1 MNEEELKLLD
11 KIEELPK
18 ELNIEI
24 RGLILSEVCLR
35 KENQQLKEQLN
46 KKYENVGTLTSEILY
61 EENTKLVQENQ
72 QLKKQYCERT
82 DCSGR
87 IGNSKKVEEL
97 EKRLEASERARKEAI
112 ELIKE
117 LYDNTDDTT
126 CYDIDKDE
134 KERLLQIL
142 DIDKG
147 E

>member
-1 MNEEELKLLD
+1 MMKGIID
-11 KIEELPK
+11 KSRLEKIGKYINRQLIVHR
-18 ELNIEI
+18 NIENDTKWTTEESMI
-24 RGLILSEVCLR
+24 VELYDNYIELISKINNLQQ
-35 KENQQLKEQLN
+35 ENQKLKEQ
-46 KKYENVGTLTSEILY
+46 
-61 EENTKLVQENQ
+61 
-72 QLKKQYCERT
+72 
-82 DCSGR
+82 
-87 IGNSKKVEEL
+87 
-97 EKRLEASERARKEAI
+97 LEASERARKEAI

>member
-35 KENQQLKEQLN
+35 KENQQLKEQL
-46 KKYENVGTLTSEILY
+46 
-61 EENTKLVQENQ
+61 
-72 QLKKQYCERT
+72 ER
-82 DCSGR
+82 
-87 IGNSKKVEEL
+87 
-97 EKRLEASERARKEAI
+97 SERARKEAI

-134 KERLLQIL
+134 KERLLEIL

>member
-35 KENQQLKEQLN
+35 KENQQLKEQL
-46 KKYENVGTLTSEILY
+46 
-61 EENTKLVQENQ
+61 
-72 QLKKQYCERT
+72 ER
-82 DCSGR
+82 
-87 IGNSKKVEEL
+87 
-97 EKRLEASERARKEAI
+97 SERARKEAI
-112 ELIKE
+112 EYIKGAGEMATYTKSIALYEEE
-117 LYDNTDDTT
+117 L
-126 CYDIDKDE
+126 E
-134 KERLLQIL
+134 ELLDIL